1 MRFIILLRT
10 SSEFSQSQAGL
21 FLLQDKSS
29 SSKMNEVRPVDIMKI
44 DMMNKDLRK
53 SWDPYAVA

>member
-10 SSEFSQSQAGL
+10 ISEFSQSQAGL

-29 SSKMNEVRPVDIMKI
+29 SSKMNEVSPVDIMKI
-44 DMMNKDLRK
+44 DM
-53 SWDPYAVA
+53 